1 MSKKQM
7 NARNA
12 KIKKLYSTGK
22 YSQRKLAAKVGM
34 SKSRIGEI
42 VLG

>member
-1 MSKKQM
+1 MSATQM
-7 NARNA
+7 VKRNA
-12 KIKKLYSTGK
+12 KIRKLYATGK